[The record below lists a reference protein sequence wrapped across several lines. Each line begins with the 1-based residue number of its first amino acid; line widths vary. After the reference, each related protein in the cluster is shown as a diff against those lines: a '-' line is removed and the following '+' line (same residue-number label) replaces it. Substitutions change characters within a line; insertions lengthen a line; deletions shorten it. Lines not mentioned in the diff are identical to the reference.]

1 MIYKG
6 LINLE
11 QEIKLNRYIELLLNW
26 NQDMNLIGKST
37 EIDIWNRHI
46 LDSAQLM
53 NFLTENDLRYSSCVD
68 IGTGAGLPG
77 IVLSILGI
85 KNMTLI
91 EKSPLKCNFLKEA
104 KKISENNIEI
114 INDNIDNVNNKFDII
129 FSRALADLSKLLEYS
144 AKLLKENGKCIFLKG
159 KKLEEEINKAKKIY
173 NFSYKIEKSLTSDE
187 GGIISI
193 SNRNIK
199 K

>member
-11 QEIKLNRYIELLLNW
+11 QEIKLNRYIELLINW
-26 NQDMNLIGKST
+26 NQNMNLIGKST

-53 NFLTENDLRYSSCVD
+53 NFLTENDLRYLSCVD

-91 EKSPLKCNFLKEA
+91 EKSPLKCNFLKKA

-114 INDNIDNVNNKFDII
+114 INDNVDNVNNKFDII

-159 KKLEEEINKAKKIY
+159 RKLEEELVTAKKIY
-173 NFSYKIEKSLTSDE
+173 DFSYKIEKSLTSDE

-193 SNRNIK
+193 SNINIK